1 METFLEILKYTL
13 PSGIVFLTAYLI
25 MKKYLDN
32 EYRKLMAEIR
42 MNNQKQIT
50 PIRLQAYERMTLLLE
65 RTSLKNLV
73 PRVFRPGITVKTFQN
88 ELIKNIRAEYDHNIA
103 QQIYVSKGL
112 WQAIQT
118 AKEENIKIINTI
130 AAKLPEDASAMQ
142 LSQAILEFLMKVEK
156 TPTQAALN
164 MLKKEIRVLF

>member
-1 METFLEILKYTL
+1 MDTFLEILKYTL
-13 PSGIVFLTAYLI
+13 PSGVVFLTAYLI

-32 EYRKLMAEIR
+32 EYRKMMAEIR
-42 MNNQKQIT
+42 MNNQKLIT

-65 RTSLKNLV
+65 RTALKNLV
-73 PRVFRPGITVKTFQN
+73 PRVFRPNLTAKAYQN
-88 ELIKNIRAEYDHNIA
+88 ELIKNIRAEFDHNIA
-103 QQIYVSKGL
+103 QQIYVSNSL

-130 AAKLPEDASAMQ
+130 AAKLPEDAKAIQ

-156 TPTQAALN
+156 TPNQVALN
-164 MLKKEIRVLF
+164 MLKKEMRMLF

>member
-73 PRVFRPGITVKTFQN
+73 PRIFRPGMTAKTFQN